1 MNTKTNNWK
10 PGDNLIYVVIAAA
23 GGADGLDMKN
33 FPHPK
38 TVKAFFTEAEAKK
51 FVGLDTRYTIKP
63 KVVNDDKLRADLRK
77 KLGVVEKL
85 YLKDLGVA
93 L

>member
-1 MNTKTNNWK
+1 MNTKTNWK

-23 GGADGLDMKN
+23 GGCDGLDMQN
-33 FPHPK
+33 FPKAK
-38 TVKAFFTEAEAKK
+38 TIKAYLTEAEAKK

-63 KVVNDDKLRADLRK
+63 KVVNLDQMRANLRK
-77 KLGVVEKL
+77 KLGVVERL
-85 YLKDLGVA
+85 YLKDQGVA